1 VTGNH
6 LLQLQDNSSRAAY
19 SICQH
24 VFALTLTTKTI
35 FTRLLNPESKTYSN
49 RIVLDNLDSGVRNLD
64 LDPALK
70 AVFRTQGPPT
80 VPDSAFLLTAN
91 LLPS

>member
-1 VTGNH
+1 M
-6 LLQLQDNSSRAAY
+6 
-19 SICQH
+19 
-24 VFALTLTTKTI
+24 
-35 FTRLLNPESKTYSN
+35 NPESKTYSN
-49 RIVLDNLDSGVRNLD
+49 RIVLDNLDSGARNLD

-80 VPDSAFLLTAN
+80 VLDSAFLLTAN